1 MNKRGAVPAISG
13 PFTPVGAV
21 VGGVVGGVIGGVA
34 GHYLGETVGDA
45 ANEGIVDPL
54 NGA

>member
-1 MNKRGAVPAISG
+1 MNGHDNPQA
-13 PFTPVGAV
+13 
-21 VGGVVGGVIGGVA
+21 GVIGLVGGVIGGVA

-54 NGA
+54 NGV

>member
-1 MNKRGAVPAISG
+1 MNGND
-13 PFTPVGAV
+13 TPQA
-21 VGGVVGGVIGGVA
+21 GVIGLVGGVIGGVA

-54 NGA
+54 NGV

>member
-1 MNKRGAVPAISG
+1 MNDHDNPQA
-13 PFTPVGAV
+13 
-21 VGGVVGGVIGGVA
+21 GVIGLVGGVIGGVA

>member
-1 MNKRGAVPAISG
+1 MNGHDNPQA
-13 PFTPVGAV
+13 
-21 VGGVVGGVIGGVA
+21 GVIGLVGGVIGGVA

>member
-1 MNKRGAVPAISG
+1 MVMNVHDNPQA
-13 PFTPVGAV
+13 
-21 VGGVVGGVIGGVA
+21 GVIGLVGGVIGGVA

>member
-1 MNKRGAVPAISG
+1 MVMNGHDNPQA
-13 PFTPVGAV
+13 
-21 VGGVVGGVIGGVA
+21 GVIGLVGGVIGGVA

-54 NGA
+54 NGV

>member
-1 MNKRGAVPAISG
+1 MVMNGHDNPQA
-13 PFTPVGAV
+13 
-21 VGGVVGGVIGGVA
+21 GVIGLVGGVIGGVA

>member
-1 MNKRGAVPAISG
+1 MNSHDNPQA
-13 PFTPVGAV
+13 
-21 VGGVVGGVIGGVA
+21 GVIGLVGGVIGGVA

-54 NGA
+54 NGV